1 MTYTFAAKN
10 STAVISVT
18 AKNQSDAWDAL
29 AAEVKSDSGW
39 RLETDDEDD
48 QEDIDGDADY

>member
-29 AAEVKSDSGW
+29 AAEVKNDSGW